1 MKILNPCSYTCT
13 VILKATEV
21 EETHSIND
29 IVGSV
34 VQMTGTN
41 KQTIKINNR

>member
-1 MKILNPCSYTCT
+1 MKILNPCSYACT

-34 VQMTGTN
+34 GSN
-41 KQTIKINNR
+41 DRHKQTKKK